1 MIEASPLRG
10 TPEQWT
16 AEQAA
21 RAMGVVDEADGEGLV
36 VEGAASGEIGHEQP
50 NARGGVRW
58 VAGGTALTVVAAAAW
73 WSGAGNRDSRE
84 IPVHAGADGALIA
97 GERTPNSGPGDF
109 NSSNGSSHM
118 KIQTTAAAALL
129 GAAAGA
135 TALSMS
141 ANAAPPG
148 YVAVADSQAQFSG
161 VQGQGG
167 WWYLF
172 DRGEGTALLPI
183 PYFTPYNATPDN
195 GAYAWCP
202 EPIAGFGGSF
212 CMIHR
217 TWSHT
222 NQAYGCDTPQAGLQR
237 PTRRWMASRSTP
249 IIAEISA
256 ILGGPNT
263 SALRVDV
270 LADSHVVRSW
280 TTYYGS
286 VPTINATI
294 ELASVQQLDFRLDPI
309 DGCAA
314 DGCGELMIQI
324 YAPDC
329 NGDSVADYLQ
339 LEAGTLPDY
348 NGNDIPDCCDQGV
361 QCTVGSYPVQ
371 WRVEDGGNGHWYQ
384 HVPDLQS
391 FTWHQQRAVSRGAS
405 VVCIA
410 DLTENQFVWN
420 LVHAIEPGPFDRT
433 IWIGLIQDPIGGE
446 PDQGWSWIDGAG
458 STYRNWLPSE
468 PNNYPP
474 YEEDNC
480 RMIVSMEPSPY
491 QGTWQDYAEAS
502 QFASVIEWSA
512 DCNSDGIVDYGQ
524 LVSGQLADT
533 NTNGIPDICECA
545 THPELGACR
554 CVGDIV
560 TDGIVNGADL
570 GTLLAYWGLTTSVP
584 YSQASDINVDGRVDG
599 ADLGRL
605 LSNWGACQYSGVT
618 VPAWA
623 TLIEA
628 MPDPAVVTNPALRT
642 AIAATGLAWRVRD
655 TGTGIEMLLVPPG
668 TFQMGCSQRSDS
680 FPCVEWELPVHAV
693 TITKPFYLGRHEVTQ
708 QQWGASMGSNP
719 STFQGR
725 VDSDWR
731 PVETVSWNAVQPYL
745 AATNMRLP
753 TEAEW
758 EYACRAGTTTAFSNG
773 SNDDSTIGS
782 IAWWGSCCGGNSG
795 GETRPVGTKP
805 GNALGLNDMLG
816 NVWEWVSDWF
826 ANYPT
831 DAQVDPL
838 GPTSG
843 QLKPLRG
850 GSWADDTHYVHSSYR
865 YEAATPYNA
874 YPQAGFRVARN
885 P

>member
-1 MIEASPLRG
+1 MIEASPSRG

-21 RAMGVVDEADGEGLV
+21 RAMGVVDEADGEALGV
-36 VEGAASGEIGHEQP
+36 DGAEVGESGHEQP

-58 VAGGTALTVVAAAAW
+58 VAGGTALAVVAAAAW

-84 IPVHAGADGALIA
+84 IPVHAGADVALIA

-263 SALRVDV
+263 SALRVDI
-270 LADSHVVRSW
+270 LADSQVVQSW

-286 VPTINATI
+286 VPTISATI

-314 DGCGELMIQI
+314 DGCGQLMIQI

-384 HVPDLQS
+384 FRPNHRNRDGARQAANSLGAELSSVHDAAENLFVTTVAQGQS
-391 FTWHQQRAVSRGAS
+391 VWIGGDQQYGSP
-405 VVCIA
+405 
-410 DLTENQFVWN
+410 
-420 LVHAIEPGPFDRT
+420 EPGSGWLWLDGT
-433 IWIGLIQDPIGGE
+433 LWAYTNWASGE
-446 PDQGWSWIDGAG
+446 PNDGGGGPLGERGLQLYATGAWNDFWPDQF
-458 STYRNWLPSE
+458 LP
-468 PNNYPP
+468 
-474 YEEDNC
+474 
-480 RMIVSMEPSPY
+480 
-491 QGTWQDYAEAS
+491 
-502 QFASVIEWSA
+502 SVIEWSA
-512 DCNSDGIVDYGQ
+512 DCNSDSIVDYGQ
-524 LVSGQLADT
+524 ILNGTLADT
-533 NTNGIPDICECA
+533 NTNGVPDICEGRLTIRVPADQPTIQAAIDAAPLNTQCIVAVSAGTYAGPIDFKGKSVIVRGAGASQTIISGSAGSTLSVVRFTGSEPAFAALEHVSIRGGVTGSPFPGSPQFQVGGGLFAYNSAASVRDCVFENNTAAFGGGAYVWNCTGLIQRCA
-545 THPELGACR
+545 FRNNSAGADGAGIQLYR
-554 CVGDIV
+554 GSPTVVDTIVENNTANSRGGGLHIVDGTPNLVRTIVRNNISSNNVGGVSWVPAGNAAAFLSIDGCNV
-560 TDGIVNGADL
+560 TGNTAAVVQGGIGILEDGATTKVSLHGTTVCGNLPRPNVAGRFIDLDGNVVCDCAGDLNLDGVVNGADL
-570 GTLLAYWGLTTSVP
+570 GLMLSGWGPCGSSCL
-584 YSQASDINVDGRVDG
+584 YDLNVDGVVNG
-599 ADLGRL
+599 ADLGL
-605 LSNWGACQYSGVT
+605 L
-618 VPAWA
+618 
-623 TLIEA
+623 
-628 MPDPAVVTNPALRT
+628 
-642 AIAATGLAWRVRD
+642 
-655 TGTGIEMLLVPPG
+655 
-668 TFQMGCSQRSDS
+668 
-680 FPCVEWELPVHAV
+680 
-693 TITKPFYLGRHEVTQ
+693 
-708 QQWGASMGSNP
+708 
-719 STFQGR
+719 
-725 VDSDWR
+725 
-731 PVETVSWNAVQPYL
+731 L
-745 AATNMRLP
+745 AA
-753 TEAEW
+753 W
-758 EYACRAGTTTAFSNG
+758 GTCG
-773 SNDDSTIGS
+773 S
-782 IAWWGSCCGGNSG
+782 
-795 GETRPVGTKP
+795 
-805 GNALGLNDMLG
+805 
-816 NVWEWVSDWF
+816 
-826 ANYPT
+826 
-831 DAQVDPL
+831 
-838 GPTSG
+838 
-843 QLKPLRG
+843 
-850 GSWADDTHYVHSSYR
+850 
-865 YEAATPYNA
+865 
-874 YPQAGFRVARN
+874 
-885 P
+885 

>member
-1 MIEASPLRG
+1 M
-10 TPEQWT
+10 
-16 AEQAA
+16 
-21 RAMGVVDEADGEGLV
+21 
-36 VEGAASGEIGHEQP
+36 
-50 NARGGVRW
+50 
-58 VAGGTALTVVAAAAW
+58 
-73 WSGAGNRDSRE
+73 
-84 IPVHAGADGALIA
+84 
-97 GERTPNSGPGDF
+97 
-109 NSSNGSSHM
+109 
-118 KIQTTAAAALL
+118 
-129 GAAAGA
+129 
-135 TALSMS
+135 
-141 ANAAPPG
+141 
-148 YVAVADSQAQFSG
+148 ADSQAQFSG

-167 WWYLF
+167 WSYLF

-237 PTRRWMASRSTP
+237 PTRRWTASRSTP
-249 IIAEISA
+249 IIAQISA

-361 QCTVGSYPVQ
+361 QCTVGNYPVQ

-433 IWIGLIQDPIGGE
+433 IWIGLIQDPIGAE
-446 PDQGWSWIDGAG
+446 PDQGWRWIDGAE

-512 DCNSDGIVDYGQ
+512 DCNSDSIVDYGQ
-524 LVSGQLADT
+524 ILNGTLADT
-533 NTNGIPDICECA
+533 NTNGVPDICEGRLTIRVPADQPTIQAAIDAAPLNTQCIVAVSAGTYAGPIDFKGKSVIVRGAGASQTVISGSAGSTLSVVRFTGGEPAFAALENVSIRGGVTGSPFPGSPQFQVGGGLFAYNSAASVRDCVFENNTAAFGGGAYVWNCTGSIERCTFRNNRAGADGAGIQLYRGSPTVVDTIVENNTANSRGGGMHIVDGTPHLVRTVVRNNISSNVVGGVSWVPAGNTAAFLSFDGCNVTGNTAAVVQGGIGILEDGA
-545 THPELGACR
+545 TTKVSLRGTSVCGNLPRPNVAGRFNDLGGNVICD
-554 CVGDIV
+554 CTGDLNL
-560 TDGIVNGADL
+560 DGVVNGADL
-570 GTLLAYWGLTTSVP
+570 GLMLASWGPCGSSCP
-584 YSQASDINVDGRVDG
+584 YDLNVDGVVNG
-599 ADLGRL
+599 ADLGL
-605 LSNWGACQYSGVT
+605 MLSAWGTC
-618 VPAWA
+618 
-623 TLIEA
+623 
-628 MPDPAVVTNPALRT
+628 
-642 AIAATGLAWRVRD
+642 
-655 TGTGIEMLLVPPG
+655 
-668 TFQMGCSQRSDS
+668 
-680 FPCVEWELPVHAV
+680 
-693 TITKPFYLGRHEVTQ
+693 
-708 QQWGASMGSNP
+708 GS
-719 STFQGR
+719 
-725 VDSDWR
+725 
-731 PVETVSWNAVQPYL
+731 
-745 AATNMRLP
+745 
-753 TEAEW
+753 
-758 EYACRAGTTTAFSNG
+758 
-773 SNDDSTIGS
+773 
-782 IAWWGSCCGGNSG
+782 
-795 GETRPVGTKP
+795 
-805 GNALGLNDMLG
+805 
-816 NVWEWVSDWF
+816 
-826 ANYPT
+826 
-831 DAQVDPL
+831 
-838 GPTSG
+838 
-843 QLKPLRG
+843 
-850 GSWADDTHYVHSSYR
+850 
-865 YEAATPYNA
+865 
-874 YPQAGFRVARN
+874 
-885 P
+885 